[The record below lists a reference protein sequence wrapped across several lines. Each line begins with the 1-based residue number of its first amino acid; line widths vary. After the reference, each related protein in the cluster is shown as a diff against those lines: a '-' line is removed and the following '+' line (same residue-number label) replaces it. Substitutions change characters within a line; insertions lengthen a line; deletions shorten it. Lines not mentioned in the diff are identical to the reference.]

1 MAKEGCRKNIQLG
14 LRIIMATHMIR
25 MFLSV
30 AVLHLKRLDSR
41 DYFKCMILRTNN
53 HDTSAHFRSRVRII
67 ECETHV
73 AERKTGGC
81 TECILLQ

>member
-1 MAKEGCRKNIQLG
+1 
-14 LRIIMATHMIR
+14 MIR

-41 DYFKCMILRTNN
+41 EYFKGTILRINN
-53 HDTSAHFRSRVRII
+53 QDTLFASAYFRSRVRII
-67 ECETHV
+67 KCKTHV